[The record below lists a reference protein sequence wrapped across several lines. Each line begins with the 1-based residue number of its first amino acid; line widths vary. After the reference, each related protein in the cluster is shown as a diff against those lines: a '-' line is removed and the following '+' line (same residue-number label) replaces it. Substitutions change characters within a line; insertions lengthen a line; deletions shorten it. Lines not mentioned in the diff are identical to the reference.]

1 MNKEFRGFAPK
12 LLLGMIELDNVP
24 IKDYT
29 FFILG
34 KTGPTGKSWLTKE
47 LNSRGYSTFELSED
61 ICKFVKYNDDENHC
75 VINKFNKQVIIILNE
90 PLSKVRR

>member
-1 MNKEFRGFAPK
+1 MNEEFRGFAPK
-12 LLLGMIELDNVP
+12 LLLGMIELNNVP

-34 KTGPTGKSWLTKE
+34 KTGPTGKSWLIKE

-61 ICKFVKYNDDENHC
+61 IWKFVKYNDDENHC

>member
-1 MNKEFRGFAPK
+1 MIKECNNFTPK
-12 LLLGMIELDNVP
+12 QLLAIIELDNVQ

-47 LNSRGYSTFELSED
+47 LNSRGYSAFELSED
-61 ICKFVKYNDDENHC
+61 MWKFVKYNDDENHC
-75 VINKFNKQVIIILNE
+75 AINKFNKQVIIILNE